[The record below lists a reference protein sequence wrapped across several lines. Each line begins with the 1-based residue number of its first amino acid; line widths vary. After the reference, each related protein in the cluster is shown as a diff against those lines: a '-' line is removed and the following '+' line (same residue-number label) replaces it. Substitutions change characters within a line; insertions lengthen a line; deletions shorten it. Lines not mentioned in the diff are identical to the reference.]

1 MGLDMY
7 MTGHKHFV
15 PDFNSASKGDVEA
28 FDENEGRPVDPDGE
42 AIESAEYRLGYW
54 RKFAPLHTFI
64 VRQYADGVDECQRID
79 LETDD
84 LLEIAEVI
92 EGNKLPADEN
102 CGGFFF
108 GDGEIWAHH
117 LEEAKEYAAQFRA
130 AAAWCEAAPKYE
142 SGSLKQWRSV
152 HYQASW

>member
-7 MTGHKHFV
+7 MTGEKYFVQDYGKKV
-15 PDFNSASKGDVEA
+15 PDASLI
-28 FDENEGRPVDPDGE
+28 DENEGRPLDTEGE
-42 AIESAEYRLGYW
+42 HMESANYRLGYW
-54 RKFAPLHTFI
+54 RKFSPLHVFI

-79 LETDD
+79 LETAD
-84 LLEIAEVI
+84 LLEIADVI

-108 GDGEIWAHH
+108 GDSEIWAHH
-117 LEEAKEYAAQFRA
+117 RENAKEHAAQFRA

-142 SGSLKQWRSV
+142 SGSPMQWRSV